1 MSKHEL
7 KLPEF
12 GPTGDEAD
20 LLSWEVE
27 VGDRIELGTP
37 LITIETDKAT
47 LEVESPVAGT
57 LVEQRAEV
65 GATLASGDV
74 YAVVEA

>member
-7 KLPEF
+7 TLPEF

-20 LLSWEVE
+20 VLSWEVN

-37 LITIETDKAT
+37 LITVETDKAT
-47 LEVESPVAGT
+47 MEIESPVAGT
-57 LVEQRAEV
+57 LIEQRAEV
-65 GATLASGDV
+65 GARLESGDV
-74 YAVVEA
+74 YAVVEL

>member
-20 LLSWEVE
+20 LVSWDVE
-27 VGDRIELGTP
+27 IGDRIELGTP
-37 LITIETDKAT
+37 LITVETDKAT
-47 LEVESPVAGT
+47 VQVESPVAGT
-57 LVEQRAEV
+57 LVEKRAEV
-65 GATLASGDV
+65 GVVLESGDV